1 MTTRVLYHNY
11 ERVQPCVHV
20 RPGEITYG
28 ELPRA
33 PSESL
38 PLSIFRIRIA
48 IARAAV
54 VNTILINR
62 NNWQVAVS
70 LYPHKVRQKS
80 MFHQWNVSVI

>member
-1 MTTRVLYHNY
+1 MNQGQGCKYDDQGAISQLRMGSAL
-11 ERVQPCVHV
+11 RRHV

-38 PLSIFRIRIA
+38 RFSTFRIRIA
-48 IARAAV
+48 TARAAV

-62 NNWQVAVS
+62 NS
-70 LYPHKVRQKS
+70 
-80 MFHQWNVSVI
+80 